1 MKKNICAATFCAC
14 ICISG
19 IAFAENVQE
28 EAINSL
34 STAQNFLKKGN
45 YSKALEEINYA
56 MTKINE
62 LTAEGLLSFIPDP
75 PEGYTLV
82 NKNSQGVG
90 QGAAIIGNAGATG
103 SYRGQGDQSLE
114 LNISIGGMVGQMG
127 SLAAFGAMMSGMAL
141 EAGMKTVR
149 IQGYTGTIM
158 FDKDNSSGNLTIQVG
173 DKTSVQI
180 EGNVIE
186 AADDMKILAEKIDLV
201 GLDEKY

>member
-1 MKKNICAATFCAC
+1 MKKIICTAVCSAC
-14 ICISG
+14 IFISG
-19 IAFAENVQE
+19 ISCAENVQE

-56 MTKINE
+56 MAKINE

-82 NKNSQGVG
+82 NKNSQGIG

-103 SYRGQGDQSLE
+103 SYRGQDDQRLE

-127 SLAAFGAMMSGMAL
+127 SLAAFGAMMSGMVP
-141 EAGMKTVR
+141 EAGMKTIR
-149 IQGYTGTIM
+149 IQGYTGTIT
-158 FDKDNSSGNLTIQVG
+158 FDKDNTSGNLTIQVG
-173 DKTSVQI
+173 DKKSVQI
-180 EGNVIE
+180 EGNAIDS
-186 AADDMKILAEKIDLV
+186 ADDLKILAEKIDLV